1 MGPTCI
7 ERSVNINADYDPGYR
22 KWKIAR
28 AAEIGLKGCFASPA
42 LSLATSYD
50 FWHGV
55 TDVFDDFLRATT
67 VAYYCHWHRHDG
79 ARSQVIDT
87 NPSTSGFNM
96 PIYWCGLKPDEFR
109 HANEN
114 RISDLGLTCINLCP
128 GYWVRSS
135 SVNMTLAGKTHRD
148 RFVPDLIQY
157 GTLCLFMWSKV
168 VYQCQRPSEVKLWDG
183 LKV

>member
-1 MGPTCI
+1 MENSTSCWNWPERVLCITCLI
-7 ERSVNINADYDPGYR
+7 PCNFLQLL
-22 KWKIAR
+22 AR
-28 AAEIGLKGCFASPA
+28 CRWCFRR
-42 LSLATSYD
+42 
-50 FWHGV
+50 
-55 TDVFDDFLRATT
+55 FLRATT

-87 NPSTSGFNM
+87 KPSTSGFNM
-96 PIYWCGLKPDEFR
+96 PIYRCGLKPDKFR

-114 RISDLGLTCINLCP
+114 RISDPGLTCINSGP

-168 VYQCQRPSEVKLWDG
+168 IYQCQRPSEVKLWDG